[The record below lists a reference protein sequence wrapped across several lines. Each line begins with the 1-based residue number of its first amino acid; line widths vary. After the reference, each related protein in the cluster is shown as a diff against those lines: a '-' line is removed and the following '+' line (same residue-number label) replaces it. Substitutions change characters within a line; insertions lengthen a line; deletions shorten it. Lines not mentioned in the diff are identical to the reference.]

1 MGNLKGFGV
10 QPALERARVRISCSP
25 KRVFQTVLFLCLS
38 LICAATLASAQA
50 GSLDPTFGTG
60 GIFTFSTTS
69 NGGGSNSASAIA
81 LQSDGKLVVAGQ
93 VGSRSGLLRLNTNGT
108 LDTTFGTAGV
118 VVSKLGGVVDQLFV
132 GLAIQSDGKIVVSAT
147 GIPARGQVGR
157 FNPNGSPDTTFG
169 TAGVASLSMTAG
181 LLVLQTDGRIIV
193 TGASAGN
200 ASMARLQSNGQLD
213 TSFGTNGQAPLAAG
227 AGSIT
232 LQADGKILI
241 GSGAFAAAA
250 VLNPANGAG
259 AVARYNTNGSL
270 DKSFGISGL
279 AASIVAPSALAVQS
293 DGKILAAGSNVS
305 QLALS
310 GNVGGFGLVRL
321 NSNGSVDTTLGTR
334 GGVTTAFPGAS
345 LTDAFAVILQS
356 NGDIVAAGEA
366 GNAATSQLTESFAL
380 ARYLGT
386 GKLDS
391 TFGTGGLVTT
401 NFGNTAAAFIT
412 SLVLQSD
419 GKIVAAGSNA
429 GNTVEVARYLGQ

>member
-1 MGNLKGFGV
+1 
-10 QPALERARVRISCSP
+10 
-25 KRVFQTVLFLCLS
+25 
-38 LICAATLASAQA
+38 
-50 GSLDPTFGTG
+50 
-60 GIFTFSTTS
+60 
-69 NGGGSNSASAIA
+69 
-81 LQSDGKLVVAGQ
+81 
-93 VGSRSGLLRLNTNGT
+93 
-108 LDTTFGTAGV
+108 
-118 VVSKLGGVVDQLFV
+118 
-132 GLAIQSDGKIVVSAT
+132 
-147 GIPARGQVGR
+147 
-157 FNPNGSPDTTFG
+157 
-169 TAGVASLSMTAG
+169 
-181 LLVLQTDGRIIV
+181 
-193 TGASAGN
+193 
-200 ASMARLQSNGQLD
+200 MARLQSNGQLD